1 MPTTTLLGPSVL
13 LALLSARQVIGHGYM
28 FDPPSRNYVAHDI
41 GIDPG
46 NPSQVG
52 IPSAEYCPHCLNTN
66 SGLCGISEQHGKDGA
81 FGDYDAWLD
90 STKQNPMPWMSQ
102 ESYLQG
108 GHIIIR
114 SKLLSHHAGH
124 IEVRACSMGREST
137 IECMEEH
144 ALTFVEDLAFGMPAD
159 PNYPERGYLY
169 GGAGWN
175 GYTFVMEFKLP
186 DDLFGN
192 QVLLQWRYVTA
203 NSCSPIGYDKYFA
216 ANPDLSD
223 HFWNSRLEGCP
234 ETLPFN
240 SDAAPEQFFNCAEVS
255 VFPSSI
261 EIEDEADDG
270 DDEGEGNGDDADDA
284 NDEEPDHNAPPISDE
299 GGESPITVTSTIPT
313 TNQQPP
319 QDDAVTDA
327 APKDYSPSL
336 VAFMGNWLPCPSIE
350 QYQHYTHV
358 MIAFAVSYR
367 WRPGKNDCSS
377 TCDIPMPPICGGP
390 DSSTFVQDLQDA
402 GKKVLVSFGGA
413 GMGGSWP
420 TSEDDCWEHCFGR
433 EDQVINQLVGI
444 VQELNLDGV
453 DIDYEYFYEDNQRDS
468 GFDRGDEAQYFI
480 KTVTQGLR
488 ARLPTEEGYLI
499 THTPMDIDMQPDTAY
514 FDILRE
520 IRDDVDFV
528 MPQYYNGITR
538 PALDGVTNSRGA
550 YPSTLQHF
558 TTIATEMLDGD
569 ATKILAGFCIGD
581 CAETASNVNGA
592 QAAKVMLDLAKELDS
607 GCPGGVFFW
616 VATDDLGGAWS
627 SQVREAM
634 SGDEWPDECAAVNHD
649 DDDSEVTTATPT
661 EPSIGN
667 DPTIGTLPPTA
678 SPTGE
683 IQKPDSPPLNPS
695 CVPCVNGSHGE
706 CQKPSDGHCWPYPD
720 PNTRVCYVGTI
731 DCSSSFA
738 EEESETT
745 TTTAPSDTSTS
756 TITSTTGI
764 ITTSAASTRTSAT
777 TTSSTATTPPPIIRN
792 DGNIALI
799 EEDLSTTACGLEWE
813 HCKIS
818 PSDTRPSCCPD
829 YECVEYDEHTS
840 MCRPIVGQCLP
851 KGDPCDTGDQLACC
865 YGLSCVGDEHY
876 SSCQ

>member
-453 DIDYEYFYEDNQRDS
+453 DIDYEYFYEDNQRNS
-468 GFDRGDEAQYFI
+468 GFAKGSEATHFLKFI
-480 KTVTQGLR
+480 TKALR
-488 ARLPTEEGYLI
+488 RRLPAGSNLV
-499 THTPMDIDMQPDTAY
+499 THTPMDIDLVPGSAY
-514 FDILRE
+514 FDVLKDVHE
-520 IRDDVDFV
+520 DVDFI

-538 PALDGVTNSRGA
+538 PVLEGVTGSSFASMVDHYHAIVEQIYG
-550 YPSTLQHF
+550 
-558 TTIATEMLDGD
+558 GD
-569 ATKILAGFCIGD
+569 ASKVIAGFCISD
-581 CAETASNVNGA
+581 CAGTDSNANGD
-592 QAAKVMLDLAKELDS
+592 QAAQVMEDLVVELKKTAGEI
-607 GCPGGVFFW
+607 GCPGGAFFW
-616 VATDDLGGAWS
+616 MASDDVGGVWS
-627 SQVREAM
+627 SQVHHAM
-634 SGDEWPDECAAVNHD
+634 RSHPEWQSACSAAV
-649 DDDSEVTTATPT
+649 VTTNNAASTTTTTTTTSSTTTTTTTRIPRPT
-661 EPSIGN
+661 R
-667 DPTIGTLPPTA
+667 PPTTPA
-678 SPTGE
+678 PTPAP
-683 IQKPDSPPLNPS
+683 QQPDGN
-695 CVPCVNGSHGE
+695 NGGCKACANNSSGQ
-706 CQKPSDGHCWPYPD
+706 CQKPSDGQCWPYRD
-720 PNTRVCYVGTI
+720 ASTRLCYPGTI
-731 DCSSSFA
+731 DCG
-738 EEESETT
+738 
-745 TTTAPSDTSTS
+745 P
-756 TITSTTGI
+756 
-764 ITTSAASTRTSAT
+764 
-777 TTSSTATTPPPIIRN
+777 
-792 DGNIALI
+792 
-799 EEDLSTTACGLEWE
+799 
-813 HCKIS
+813 
-818 PSDTRPSCCPD
+818 
-829 YECVEYDEHTS
+829 
-840 MCRPIVGQCLP
+840 
-851 KGDPCDTGDQLACC
+851 
-865 YGLSCVGDEHY
+865 
-876 SSCQ
+876 